1 MPMKGLRPFGFVQ
14 DKLHDYAICLNMDLG
29 GLFGLKELHFK
40 IYKILLIILNQCSD
54 NLRFN

>member
-1 MPMKGLRPFGFVQ
+1 MPMKGLRSFGYAQ
-14 DKLHDYAICLNMDLG
+14 DKLHDDAICLNMYLG

-40 IYKILLIILNQCSD
+40 IYKILLIILNHRSD

>member
-29 GLFGLKELHFK
+29 GLFGLRGLHFK
-40 IYKILLIILNQCSD
+40 I
-54 NLRFN
+54 